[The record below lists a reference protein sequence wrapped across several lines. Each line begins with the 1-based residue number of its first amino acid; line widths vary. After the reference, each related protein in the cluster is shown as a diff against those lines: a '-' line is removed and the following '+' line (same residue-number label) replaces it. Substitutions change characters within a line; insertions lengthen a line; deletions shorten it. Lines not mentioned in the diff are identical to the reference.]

1 MDPVTSSMGWLIP
14 TWILGAPLLAGLIMM
29 MRGPRHH
36 TTHRMTNT
44 TANTAPLR

>member
-1 MDPVTSSMGWLIP
+1 MDQVTSSMGWLIP

-36 TTHRMTNT
+36 ITHRT
-44 TANTAPLR
+44 TQPTATAAPMR